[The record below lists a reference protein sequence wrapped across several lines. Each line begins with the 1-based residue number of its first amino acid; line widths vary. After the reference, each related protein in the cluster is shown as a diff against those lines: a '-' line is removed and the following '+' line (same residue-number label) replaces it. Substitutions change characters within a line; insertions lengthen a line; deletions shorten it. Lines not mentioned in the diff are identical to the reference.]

1 MRFPDVSDRT
11 VKLKYSDCANITGEI
26 DKKRAPWKKKTPH
39 RHRQSPIKMTLLWR
53 HIHRSQTK

>member
-26 DKKRAPWKKKTPH
+26 DKKGPLERRKPPTG
-39 RHRQSPIKMTLLWR
+39 IDNLL
-53 HIHRSQTK
+53 